1 MKRIIA
7 LGATA
12 AVLSGCSGAP
22 VERETATTTTSNPAQ
37 AAPVRPTEAKNIVLR
52 GNSTGALPRPYR
64 TVEELAA
71 APEVTMAIRGVVT
84 EALGMYVDH
93 VAVTVLTVRVQG
105 GRDASLVGKTV
116 TVARPGGV
124 VRLRD
129 AVQDA
134 LGKQG
139 GPTYSEQE
147 LREGWADITF
157 NGMRQSAVGDQV
169 WLFMK
174 ANPPGNKTAGIQAD
188 YVLVDSVYG
197 LFRRVGTSY
206 VRDAE
211 ARQDIDMS
219 AVAVSTLDGLID
231 RHP

>member
-1 MKRIIA
+1 M
-7 LGATA
+7 
-12 AVLSGCSGAP
+12 
-22 VERETATTTTSNPAQ
+22 
-37 AAPVRPTEAKNIVLR
+37 
-52 GNSTGALPRPYR
+52 
-64 TVEELAA
+64 
-71 APEVTMAIRGVVT
+71 
-84 EALGMYVDH
+84 
-93 VAVTVLTVRVQG
+93 QG

-169 WLFMK
+169 GLFMK

-211 ARQDIDMS
+211 ARQVLR
-219 AVAVSTLDGLID
+219 AVVGDLQREERRAEGGGVWTSPEARGTPLPLSK
-231 RHP
+231 R